1 MTTLL
6 RLALCLLFTEAGFS
20 QNAAP
25 DANSAALVVLQ
36 QKADECKARK
46 DFVGMEAMFRA
57 QITMQP
63 GLPNPHYNLA
73 CALAL
78 QGKTDD
84 ALKALTQSVATGFAD
99 AKGLEADDDLASL
112 RVEPAFAAAKAI
124 AELNQRTAG
133 QPASP
138 AVNPASVPM
147 PAPVRG
153 AVPAATDAEPGP
165 PMTKQE
171 IIDILKARIGTD
183 GPHPQKEAVNLEL
196 RELIKKRGVSF
207 RYSTLSD
214 RHLFTQ
220 VGGIG
225 SMIDAVEANYG
236 KPKPKSWLWG
246 EWNISTTSTRTF
258 SLSNAV
264 NQMGFLVIEPD
275 GKYLWKV
282 KADDET
288 KNWIDGKWREPTA
301 DEMKWMGGAGVVL
314 IGGEQGYDWIV
325 HRDYT
330 ADDGKDWITIAVINS
345 RQTFRS
351 GLRVP

>member
-1 MTTLL
+1 MVHGQAPSFKPGEIVIVSMYGKPEEAQVVKVLPDGVQVRQKDWQDGTYKADGPT
-6 RLALCLLFTEAGFS
+6 RHYSLAEVKRKEAAADNPADSATPTPGKPTEAR
-20 QNAAP
+20 P
-25 DANSAALVVLQ
+25 
-36 QKADECKARK
+36 
-46 DFVGMEAMFRA
+46 A
-57 QITMQP
+57 QAIVD
-63 GLPNPHYNLA
+63 
-73 CALAL
+73 
-78 QGKTDD
+78 QG
-84 ALKALTQSVATGFAD
+84 
-99 AKGLEADDDLASL
+99 E
-112 RVEPAFAAAKAI
+112 
-124 AELNQRTAG
+124 N
-133 QPASP
+133 
-138 AVNPASVPM
+138 
-147 PAPVRG
+147 
-153 AVPAATDAEPGP
+153 GP
-165 PMTKQE
+165 PMTKEE

-325 HRDYT
+325 YRDYT

>member
-1 MTTLL
+1 MKTLFL
-6 RLALCLLFTEAGFS
+6 LALCLLLTEAGFS

-25 DANSAALVVLQ
+25 DATSAALAVLQ

-57 QITMQP
+57 QITMLP
-63 GLPNPHYNLA
+63 NYPNPHYNLA

-78 QGKTDD
+78 QGRKDD
-84 ALKALTQSVATGFAD
+84 ALKALTQSVAAGFAD
-99 AKGLEADDDLASL
+99 AKELEADADLASL
-112 RVEPAFAAAKAI
+112 RAEPAFAAAKAI

-133 QPASP
+133 QPASRAVTP
-138 AVNPASVPM
+138 APVPM
-147 PAPVRG
+147 PAPVPG
-153 AVPAATDAEPGP
+153 TVPAATDAEPAP

-183 GPHPQKEAVNLEL
+183 GPHPKKEAVNLEL

-207 RYSTLSD
+207 RYSYVDLPDFSK
-214 RHLFTQ
+214 
-220 VGGIG
+220 VGGD
-225 SMIDAVEANYG
+225 STVRDAIEANFG
-236 KPKPKSWLWG
+236 TPKPKQWLWG
-246 EWNISTTSTRTF
+246 EWNVSTTATRTF
-258 SLSNAV
+258 SLNDAV
-264 NQMGFLVIEPD
+264 NKMGFLVIEPD
-275 GKYLWKV
+275 GKYLWKI
-282 KADDET
+282 KADDDA
-288 KNWIDGKWREPTA
+288 KKWIDGKWREPTA

-330 ADDGKDWITIAVINS
+330 ATDGQDWITIAVIHS
-345 RQTFRS
+345 RQMFRS